1 MVFRSRR
8 PPAASG
14 VGDME
19 FGSRRHPLHQELAE
33 EEEVNQKKKEGIAPL
48 SKSRDPHLASG
59 EKTNKAVLLGYSIIV
74 GLLNPI
80 RFISPRVF
88 RVFNV
93 YIYINVFY
101 SKVRGL
107 LLGDSFMELQLPIR
121 LRLHHVE
128 WQLCWNWQLL
138 YARSA

>member
-1 MVFRSRR
+1 MFG
-8 PPAASG
+8 AG
-14 VGDME
+14 VLE

-33 EEEVNQKKKEGIAPL
+33 EEEKVNQKKKEGIAPL

-93 YIYINVFY
+93 YIYIY
-101 SKVRGL
+101 QCIL
-107 LLGDSFMELQLPIR
+107 
-121 LRLHHVE
+121 
-128 WQLCWNWQLL
+128 
-138 YARSA
+138 

>member
-33 EEEVNQKKKEGIAPL
+33 EEKVNEKKKEGIAPL
-48 SKSRDPHLASG
+48 SKSRDPRLASG

-88 RVFNV
+88 RVCNV
-93 YIYINVFY
+93 YIYISMY
-101 SKVRGL
+101 SIAK
-107 LLGDSFMELQLPIR
+107 LG
-121 LRLHHVE
+121 VC
-128 WQLCWNWQLL
+128 CWGIHLWNFNYQ
-138 YARSA
+138 